1 MRRSLRREQA
11 MSAPSSDAMR
21 RHATPEWA
29 VWLAAIRQP
38 ELALAWSLADWHRVV
53 RLARRLRLLARLGES
68 LRAAGLLN
76 RLPAQARRHLESEMC
91 LSRWRTGVMVWALQR
106 VAATLSGAPYPLVLL
121 KGGAY
126 IGQGLP
132 LAAGRL
138 PSDADILVPKAHIA
152 QAGVKLREAGWM
164 SAQLDAHDERYYHE
178 WSHEVPPM
186 MNPVHPVELDLHHN
200 ILPPVARTHVD
211 ADLLLARL
219 QPSKWPPWQVLHPV
233 DQVLHSAA
241 HLFLDSEPID
251 RVRDLVDLDGLMRH
265 FGDADPGFWPELPRR
280 AQQLGLSE
288 QLAQAAHFTTRW
300 LGTPIPEATLALIVS
315 NGPGPLRRAWLM
327 PLMSAVL
334 TPTEPDAMPSLR
346 QRFAAF
352 VVLVRYHRNRLPLR
366 LLIPHLWHKWRNK
379 PAAVDPAATADAA

>member
-1 MRRSLRREQA
+1 MNETPQCFAWLTALRE
-11 MSAPSSDAMR
+11 
-21 RHATPEWA
+21 PEWA
-29 VWLAAIRQP
+29 LS
-38 ELALAWSLADWHRVV
+38 WSLPQWQRVV
-53 RLARRLRLLARLGES
+53 RLARRLRLLARLAETIDS
-68 LRAAGLLN
+68 RGLL
-76 RLPAQARRHLESEMC
+76 RDVPEGPRCHLIAEQR
-91 LSRWRTGVMVWALQR
+91 LSRTRTAATQWAAQR
-106 VAATLSGAPYPLVLL
+106 VAQALATPPYPCVLL

-126 IGQGLP
+126 LGQGLP
-132 LAAGRL
+132 IAAGRL
-138 PSDADILVPKAHIA
+138 PSDLDILVPIAHLNHA
-152 QAGVKLREAGWM
+152 RSRLHQAAWAE
-164 SAQLDAHDERYYHE
+164 AQLDAHDQRYYHE
-178 WSHEVPPM
+178 WTHEVPPM
-186 MNPVHPVELDLHHN
+186 SHPLHPIELDLHHN

-219 QPSKWPPWQVLHPV
+219 QPSKWPAWQVLHPV

-265 FGDADPGFWPELPRR
+265 FGDADPAFWAELPRR
-280 AQQLGLSE
+280 AQELGLSE
-288 QLAQAAHFTTRW
+288 PLAQAAHFTTRW
-300 LGTPIPEATLALIVS
+300 LGTPIPDATLSIIVS

>member
-1 MRRSLRREQA
+1 
-11 MSAPSSDAMR
+11 MSTPSSVV
-21 RHATPEWA
+21 PGWA
-29 VWLAAIRQP
+29 AWLQALRQP
-38 ELALAWSLADWHRVV
+38 TQALAWSPAQWEHVV
-53 RLARRLRLLARLGES
+53 RLARRLRLLARLAES
-68 LRAAGLLN
+68 LSQAGAMA
-76 RLPAQARRHLESEMC
+76 RLDSQVQRQLVSEMR
-91 LSRWRTGVMVWALQR
+91 LSRWRTAALVWASER
-106 VAATLSGAPYPLVLL
+106 VASSLEDLGCPIVLL

-126 IGQGLP
+126 QGQQVDI
-132 LAAGRL
+132 ARGRL
-138 PSDADILVPKAHIA
+138 PSDLDIMVPKAYLADACTRLHA
-152 QAGVKLREAGWM
+152 AGWM
-164 SAQLDAHDERYYHE
+164 SAAMDAHDQRYYHE

-186 MNPVHPVELDLHHN
+186 THPVHAIELDLHHN

-219 QPSKWPPWQVLHPV
+219 QPSKWPAWQVLHPV

-280 AQQLGLSE
+280 AQELGLSE
-288 QLAQAAHFTTRW
+288 PLAQAAHFTTRW
-300 LGTPIPEATLALIVS
+300 LGTPIPSATLAIIVS
-315 NGPGPLRRAWLM
+315 QGPGPMRRAWLM

-352 VVLVRYHRNRLPLR
+352 VVLARYHRNRLPLR
-366 LLIPHLWHKWRNK
+366 LLIPHLWHKWRHK
-379 PAAVDPAATADAA
+379 PAAVDPAAAADAV